1 MPVPDSKYEFAIDV
15 VRRLQQAGHVAFWA
29 GGCVR
34 DLLQG
39 HEPSDYDVATNA
51 HPDTVRLLFGKR
63 QTHAVGA
70 SFGVIIVRGPQPE
83 ENVEV
88 ATFRNEGPYLDGRR
102 PQHVTFSTAVED
114 AQRRDFTINGMF
126 FDPLT
131 GQVHD
136 YVGGKADIESRVIRA
151 IGDPY
156 ERFREDK
163 LRMLR
168 AVRFTARFDYVLEE
182 QTAAAIRH
190 MAKDILVVSQERI
203 AQELKKMLIH
213 KRRADAMELAR
224 ELDLLGFIL
233 PELVPLFPPDAAPR
247 ERRPDDAWEKTLRML
262 AMLPALEF
270 ELALA
275 TLLHGTLPPD
285 PPSGLVAAFEAGISA
300 DAPPDDGQ
308 STVEALC
315 RRLRLSNK
323 ERDHVLWL
331 LNNRHALRHAPHL
344 PLSQLKRLMSH
355 PLIADLL
362 SLNRVDMLARQV
374 DLAPIEFC
382 ENYLRVTPHNEID
395 PPALLTGDDL
405 IRLGLHPGAEFKRI
419 LEALRDAQLEGT
431 IRTRDD
437 AVKLVDRL
445 GAGDGWRDP

>member
-1 MPVPDSKYEFAIDV
+1 MHAHGSKYEFAIEV
-15 VRRLQQAGHVAFWA
+15 VRRLQQSGFIAFWA

-51 HPDTVRLLFGKR
+51 RPDKVRTLFGKR

-70 SFGVIIVRGPQPE
+70 SFGVIIVRGPDPA

-88 ATFRNEGPYLDGRR
+88 ATFRSEGPYLDGRR
-102 PQHVTFSTAVED
+102 PEHVTFSTAEED

-131 GQVHD
+131 GQIHD
-136 YVGGKADIESRVIRA
+136 YVGGKADIATRVIRA
-151 IGDPY
+151 IGDAH

-168 AVRFTARFDYVLEE
+168 AIRFTARFDYTLEE
-182 QTAAAIRH
+182 QTATAIRQ

-203 AQELKKMLIH
+203 AQELKKMLVH
-213 KRRADAMELAR
+213 KRRSAAMELAR

-233 PELVPLFPPDAAPR
+233 PELVLLFPQEDVPR
-247 ERRPDDAWEKTLRML
+247 EHRTNNPWEKTLRML
-262 AMLPALEF
+262 ELLDAPCF

-275 TLLHGTLPPD
+275 ALLNATLAPD
-285 PPSGLVAAFEAGISA
+285 PPSGLVAAFETGLSA
-300 DAPPDDGQ
+300 DVPPGNAE
-308 STVEALC
+308 SMVERLC

-323 ERDHVLWL
+323 EREHVLWL
-331 LNNRHALRHAPHL
+331 LNNRHTLRHAPHL
-344 PLSQLKRLMSH
+344 PLPQLKRLLVH

-362 SLNRVDMLARQV
+362 SLNRADMLARNV
-374 DLAPIEFC
+374 DLAPLEFC
-382 ENYLRVTPHNEID
+382 ENFLRTTPTHEIA

-405 IRLGLHPGAEFKRI
+405 IRLGLKPGADFKRI
-419 LEALRDAQLEGT
+419 LDAVRDAQLEGA
-431 IRTRDD
+431 IHTRDE
-437 AVKLVDRL
+437 ALQFVERL
-445 GAGDGWRDP
+445 RSGGT